1 MKKGKAVRITAMAM
15 AVTMAAMLVGCGSTE
30 STETATTVTTT
41 EAAATETVA
50 AEEVKVFPA
59 TYGYDLILP
68 VSDETLVDE
77 KVNALVK
84 SMTIE
89 EKYTFLGGSGTGTEG
104 NAGDLPGVGCLG
116 VPRIKMYDG
125 PAGVLYPEDTTNMP
139 GEELLAATWN
149 EEMAKLYGQ
158 TVGEENTAIGGT
170 LLLGAQLD
178 IQRNPQFGRTKDQMG
193 EDSYLLAS
201 LADDLV
207 SGMQKSGSIAVLKH
221 YTALTQNATPAA
233 KYDDIISEQAL
244 HETYLPGFESA
255 VKDGNALGIMSS
267 YNAINGEW
275 AAESE
280 YLLEDV
286 LRGMW
291 GYNYFTIT
299 DWGGNSHSGFTMN
312 KGTEIEM
319 PTLSNNSQEGG
330 MAEVEA
336 GNITEDELNAIVDN
350 ALSRVLRAYGA
361 AGYLTLVEVDADGYA
376 VEGTVEGGAD
386 YINTV
391 TADESKARLEALYND
406 SNAAI
411 ETIAEEGIVL
421 LKNENDVLP
430 LDTSD
435 DKTVAVIGI
444 TGLNIA
450 SGIGGERSYG
460 AVKAMTSPY
469 EALVSILGE
478 NKVQGEVYSD
488 IIGTTIPKENLFT
501 SADGDEKG
509 VTRTYGCLG
518 TNADSDLVQGQFQFG
533 GGLEETAM
541 GDHEIGEFAQIDEVI
556 EFVTNGKGNYT
567 NEVAGGNAIESLVDG
582 VAPAYTWTT
591 YIEAPEDGEYT
602 ISFNSTGGTGKL
614 KMYETDG
621 ETQLGEAST
630 PNENQ
635 GTQYYSSIV
644 PTESGMNVSNLT
656 VTLKKG
662 ERYKVEIQDALA
674 GISTERD
681 MQLQLA
687 WITPSQAKANLDNAI
702 EAAKTNDT
710 VVVFAYT
717 SVSDPGATI
726 EETSLKL
733 DAAQEKMILDLAK
746 AAHRAGNKVV
756 VVLNNDSAVVMENW
770 INSVDGIFE
779 SYYPGQKGGEAIANL
794 LTGVSNPSGRL
805 AFTIPKKDT
814 DTLVTYSEEAFA
826 AYEVAV
832 GEAVVDPMMGFAMSD
847 TQTEYTEGIL
857 TGYRWFD
864 SMGVEP
870 EYDFGY
876 GLSYTSF
883 EYSDFEVSEKTEGDE
898 KAGYDVTFTV
908 TNTGDYAGKDVA
920 QIYLGQA
927 EVPDGIQSAL
937 YQLAGYHKTGVIKPG
952 ESEKVTIH
960 VSGRSLSYWNSN
972 QTELN
977 ENADGTKDKWTV
989 ATGERELVVARSESE
1004 KDFVFTTTIDVK

>member
-1 MKKGKAVRITAMAM
+1 MKKRKAVRFTAMAM

-30 STETATTVTTT
+30 STEPVATPAT
-41 EAAATETVA
+41 EVATETA
-50 AEEVKVFPA
+50 SAEEAKVFPA
-59 TYGYDLILP
+59 TYGYDLIQP
-68 VSDETLVDE
+68 VSDEALVEE

-104 NAGDLPGVGCLG
+104 NAGDLPGVGRLG

-125 PAGVLYPEDTTNMP
+125 PAGVLYPDDTTSMP
-139 GEELLAATWN
+139 SEELLAATWN

-158 TVGEENTAIGGT
+158 TVGEENIAIGGT

-193 EDSYLLAS
+193 EDSYLLSS

-207 SGMQKSGSIAVLKH
+207 SGMQESGSIAVLKH
-221 YTALTQNATPAA
+221 YTALTQNASPAA
-233 KYDDIISEQAL
+233 KYDDIISEQTL

-267 YNAINGEW
+267 YNAINGEM

-280 YLLEDV
+280 YLLEEV

-299 DWGGNSHSGFTMN
+299 DWGGNMHSGYTMN

-336 GNITEDELNAIVDN
+336 GNITEEELYAIVDK
-350 ALSRVLRAYGA
+350 ALSRVLKAYGT

-386 YINTV
+386 FINTV
-391 TADESKARLEALYND
+391 SAEESKARLEALYND
-406 SNAAI
+406 SNEAI

-421 LKNENDVLP
+421 LKNENNVLP

-435 DKTVAVIGI
+435 DKTVAVIGL

-450 SGIGGERSYG
+450 SGFAGERSYG

-469 EALVSILGE
+469 EALVSILGKD
-478 NKVQGEVYSD
+478 KVVGEVYSD
-488 IIGTTIPKENLFT
+488 IFGTTIPNENLFT
-501 SADGDEKG
+501 SVDGDEKG

-541 GDHEIGEFAQIDEVI
+541 GDHEIGEFAQIDDVI

-591 YIEAPEDGEYT
+591 YVEAPEDGAYT
-602 ISFNSTGGTGKL
+602 ICFNSTGGSGKL
-614 KMYETDG
+614 KMFDADG
-621 ETQLGEAST
+621 ETQIGEAST
-630 PNENQ
+630 PIENQ

-662 ERYKVEIQDALA
+662 QRYKVEIQDALA
-674 GISTERD
+674 AISTERD

-687 WITPSQAKANLDNAI
+687 WITPSQAKANVSNAV

-710 VVVFAYT
+710 VVVFAYN

-733 DAAQEKMILDLAK
+733 DAAQEKMILDIAN
-746 AAHRAGNKVV
+746 AAHGAGNKVV
-756 VVLNNDSAVVMENW
+756 VVFNNDSAVVMENW
-770 INSVDGIFE
+770 INSVDGIFAL
-779 SYYPGQKGGEAIANL
+779 YYPGQKGGEAIANL
-794 LTGVSNPSGRL
+794 LTGISNPSGRL
-805 AFTIPKKDT
+805 AFTMPKKDT

-826 AYEVAV
+826 AYEVEV
-832 GEAVVDPMMGFAMSD
+832 GEPVMNPILGIAISD
-847 TQTEYTEGIL
+847 NQTEFTEGIL

-864 SMGVEP
+864 SMGIEP

-883 EYSDFEVSEKTEGDE
+883 EYSDFEVTEKTVGDE
-898 KAGYDVTFTV
+898 KAGFDVSFTV

-927 EVPDGIQSAL
+927 EVPDGIQSAV

-960 VSGRSLSYWNSN
+960 VTGRSLSYWNSN

-989 ATGERELVVARSESE
+989 ATGERELVVARSEAQE
-1004 KDFVFTTTIDVK
+1004 DFVYSTSVVVK